1 MIDATDASF
10 ETDVLARSE
19 QAVIV
24 VDLWAP
30 WCGPCK
36 QLGPIIEKV
45 VGETNGQA
53 ELVKIN
59 IDENPGAAQAFQVQS
74 IPAVY
79 AVKDRQV
86 VDGFV
91 GAQGEPAVKEF
102 VDKLIDGAEPNEVD
116 LLIEVGDEPSLRRVL
131 ELEPGHVEATQGIAH
146 LLIDRG
152 DNEAALA
159 ILETIPDTP
168 EARHLKALA
177 RTGESKPADDIE
189 ARLDALLDQ
198 VKGND
203 EARQEFLDLL
213 EVLGPDDERTGAYR
227 RQLTARLF

>member
-45 VGETNGQA
+45 VAETNGQA

-102 VDKLIDGAEPNEVD
+102 VDKLLDGSEPSEVD
-116 LLIEVGDEPSLRRVL
+116 LLVEAGDEVSLGRAL
-131 ELEPGHVEATQGIAH
+131 ELEPGHEAATQALA
-146 LLIDRG
+146 LLFLDAG
-152 DNEAALA
+152 NNEAALE

-177 RTGESKPADDIE
+177 RTGESTPADDIE
-189 ARLDALLDQ
+189 ARLEAILAV
-198 VKGND
+198 VKGDD
-203 EARQEFLDLL
+203 EARREFVDLL
-213 EVLGPDDERTGAYR
+213 EVLGPEDPRTGVFR
-227 RQLTARLF
+227 RKLTAALY